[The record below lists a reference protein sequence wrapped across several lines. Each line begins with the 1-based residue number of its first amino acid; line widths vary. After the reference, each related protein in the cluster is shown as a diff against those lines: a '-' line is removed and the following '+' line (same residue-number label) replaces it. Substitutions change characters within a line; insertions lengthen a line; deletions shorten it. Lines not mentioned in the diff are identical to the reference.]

1 MKADFFKRIFAYM
14 IDYFIILL
22 VLSFITANINVG
34 SDITEK
40 VNNLTNEYKNGNI
53 TIEEYNEEV
62 LPLNYELTKRK
73 LPVNVITCVIIIGYY
88 IVFAYFNKGQ
98 TLGKKICKIRVVNDK
113 GERAS
118 IWNILIRSLFI
129 YGIITTLYSL
139 ISINFLDIESFNY
152 SVSVVSVIES
162 LFIVIS
168 LLMML
173 YKKDGR
179 GLHDIIAKTKVIGE
193 DGKKWKVLI
202 LLDIDL
208 IGVIWLVR

>member
-53 TIEEYNEEV
+53 TIAEYNEEV

-193 DGKKWKVLI
+193 DDKKWKELI
-202 LLDIDL
+202 KN
-208 IGVIWLVR
+208 

>member
-152 SVSVVSVIES
+152 SVSVVSVIEC
-162 LFIVIS
+162 LFIVVS

-179 GLHDIIAKTKVIGE
+179 GLHDIVAKTKVIGE
-193 DGKKWKVLI
+193 DGKKWKELI
-202 LLDIDL
+202 KN
-208 IGVIWLVR
+208 